1 LSFSSGFAPLAT
13 IHAYDAV
20 ARVRRRLGEAFAAAT
35 VSGVVGVAFAIAGR
49 QSGLTTMALSWLAVQ
64 LLAAEWS
71 ALRLRSIVE
80 VSVGHPVESAP
91 VVG

>member
-1 LSFSSGFAPLAT
+1 MHVYG
-13 IHAYDAV
+13 AV

-35 VSGVVGVAFAIAGR
+35 VSGVVGVACAIAGR
-49 QSGLTTMALSWLAVQ
+49 QSGLMALSWLAVQ
-64 LLAAEWS
+64 LLAAGWS